1 MILKKN
7 NKNSIFEYTTNV
19 YYEDTDSSGFVYHAS
34 YLRFAERAR
43 SDMIKK
49 IYPVM
54 IKSFIEGKFLFV
66 VKDLTVSYV
75 KPCKLLDELLIKTKI
90 VKITKCSL
98 SLFQQISNNISI
110 CTKLNVKLV
119 WINNISGKPSKIP
132 LDLISRFNKL
142 KIV

>member
-1 MILKKN
+1 MVLKKN
-7 NKNSIFEYTTNV
+7 KKISIFEYTTNI

-43 SDMIKK
+43 SEMIKK
-49 IYPVM
+49 ISPMM
-54 IKSFIEGKFLFV
+54 IKSFVEGIFLFV
-66 VKDLTVSYV
+66 VKDLSISYI

-98 SLFQQISNNISI
+98 SLSQEIYNNFII
-110 CTKLNVKLV
+110 CNKMNVKLV
-119 WINNISGKPSKIP
+119 WINSVSGKPSKIP

-142 KIV
+142 

>member
-1 MILKKN
+1 
-7 NKNSIFEYTTNV
+7 
-19 YYEDTDSSGFVYHAS
+19 
-34 YLRFAERAR
+34 
-43 SDMIKK
+43 MIKK